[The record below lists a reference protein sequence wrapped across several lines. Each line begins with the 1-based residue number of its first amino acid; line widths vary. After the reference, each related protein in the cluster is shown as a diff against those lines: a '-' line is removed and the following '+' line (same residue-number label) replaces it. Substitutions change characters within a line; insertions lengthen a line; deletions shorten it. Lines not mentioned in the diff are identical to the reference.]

1 MTYVYF
7 FNLFNFQQC
16 FDSICAVCALGS
28 PCNCTCDSTDGYTI
42 FEPFPSLR
50 GPATETTA
58 VDFLRAFASPFH
70 TANSQGQRNKKPRP
84 NSVRPLLGRGA
95 PTEAQSPVS
104 PRSPLSTFPFCISAD
119 GIGQPAPA
127 AGARA
132 AARSK
137 GGGRRQGR
145 GQAAAVPEPCS
156 HPGTAPLMGGERDA
170 NRARQNLL
178 SLRLCAAGVG
188 RLPARRSVLGA
199 AASPQPGCGAAAAQ
213 SGDEGRTAL
222 PPALPGL
229 LRFSG
234 WFQSSERFVLPAKFP
249 TGAD

>member
-95 PTEAQSPVS
+95 PTEAPSA
-104 PRSPLSTFPFCISAD
+104 RFPFASAL
-119 GIGQPAPA
+119 
-127 AGARA
+127 
-132 AARSK
+132 
-137 GGGRRQGR
+137 
-145 GQAAAVPEPCS
+145 
-156 HPGTAPLMGGERDA
+156 TASG
-170 NRARQNLL
+170 
-178 SLRLCAAGVG
+178 SLRLPPVPGLQRGARGGVG
-188 RLPARRSVLGA
+188 GRDGDRRLRCQNRALTRGLPLLWGGSGMQTV
-199 AASPQPGCGAAAAQ
+199 PGKIY
-213 SGDEGRTAL
+213 SR
-222 PPALPGL
+222 
-229 LRFSG
+229 
-234 WFQSSERFVLPAKFP
+234 
-249 TGAD
+249 